1 MADYIDRQA
10 AIAALREFAEGC
22 NGSAEAATAAAMAI
36 SVISRLP
43 GPWVSTEERQP
54 VLKKRIF
61 LRVGI
66 GGVITG
72 WAYVGYGGGIG
83 YVDDNGDLVTGV
95 TGWMELP
102 DTPKMVGVRNADQSG
117 ASYADNPTLAEA

>member
-22 NGSAEAATAAAMAI
+22 NGSTEAATAAAMAI

-43 GPWVSTEERQP
+43 GPWVSVGERKP
-54 VLKKRIF
+54 VLHKWVL

-66 GGVITG
+66 GGIIIG
-72 WAYVGYGGGIG
+72 AAYTGYGGVIG
-83 YVDDNGDLVTGV
+83 YADDNGEEVTGV
-95 TGWMELP
+95 TGWMERP
-102 DTPKMVGVRNADQSG
+102 DTPKMVGMRNTKQSG

>member
-10 AIAALREFAEGC
+10 AIEALREFAEGC

-43 GPWVSTEERQP
+43 GPWVSVGERKP
-54 VLKKRIF
+54 VLHKWIF

-66 GGVITG
+66 GGVIIG
-72 WAYVGYGGGIG
+72 SAYVGYGGRIG
-83 YVDDNGDLVTGV
+83 YADDNGEKVTGV

-102 DTPKMVGVRNADQSG
+102 DAQEKVETEQ
-117 ASYADNPTLAEA
+117 

>member
-10 AIAALREFAEGC
+10 AIAELREFAEGC
-22 NGSAEAATAAAMAI
+22 KGSTEAATAAAMAI

-43 GPWVSTEERQP
+43 GPWVSVGERKP
-54 VLKKRIF
+54 VLHKWIF

-66 GGVITG
+66 GGVIIG
-72 WAYVGYGGGIG
+72 SAYVGYGGRIG
-83 YVDDNGDLVTGV
+83 YVDENGELVTGV

-102 DTPKMVGVRNADQSG
+102 DTTKMVGIRNTEQSG